1 MKLKNILLGAVVSAG
16 LIFGMTGCF
25 GGSTSGN
32 VGEITFADG
41 DKIAEIDIEGYG
53 VIKAKLFPDIA
64 PYAVE
69 NFVKLAEEGYYDGL
83 KIHRVSPDS
92 MMQGGSLNGDGTG
105 GKAAIGSDGYFPI
118 EVNENARNF
127 YGALCYANANGR
139 NTTQFYIVNNKTPQ
153 DITQYDPAKILAK
166 AEEYKA
172 KKENLD
178 EAMEEYAQCTAM
190 ETYYTNL
197 ANMIQKASDEVKE
210 KYNTVGGYPL
220 WDGGYTVFGQVFEGF
235 DVIDAIA
242 QTELTTDNNNA
253 LTKPVND
260 IIINTVTITTYV
272 TPPTEETSE
281 TSESSKT
288 SSSIFGN
295 STVSDNTSSDSS
307 ADTSEESSSDVSSDA
322 SADNSDGTFSTEEPA
337 DSQPTE

>member
-1 MKLKNILLGAVVSAG
+1 MKIKNILLSAVVSAG

-25 GGSTSGN
+25 AGSTSGN
-32 VGEITFADG
+32 VGEVTFADG

-64 PYAVE
+64 PNAVD

-105 GKAAIGSDGYFPI
+105 GKAAISSDGYFPI
-118 EVNENARNF
+118 EINENARNF
-127 YGALCYANANGR
+127 YGALCYANANGK

-172 KKENLD
+172 KKETLD
-178 EAMEEYAQCTAM
+178 EAMEEYAQCAAM

-235 DVIDAIA
+235 EVIDAIA

-260 IIINTVTITTYV
+260 IIINKVTITEYV

-288 SSSIFGN
+288 SSPSVFGN
-295 STVSDNTSSDSS
+295 SAASADASSD
-307 ADTSEESSSDVSSDA
+307 TSSDA
-322 SADNSDGTFSTEEPA
+322 SSETSSDTASDGAFSTEEA
-337 DSQPTE
+337 GDASAS